1 MSAIGRPSCD
11 KSYRVSSY
19 SRYEAKRSTATY
31 LYIISLVIITAFSE
45 QSMCDDVM
53 DIQLVQHGI
62 RILQIQFSIH
72 ITKDGNGQTLLK
84 LAVNTTIS

>member
-1 MSAIGRPSCD
+1 
-11 KSYRVSSY
+11 
-19 SRYEAKRSTATY
+19 
-31 LYIISLVIITAFSE
+31 
-45 QSMCDDVM
+45 MCDDVM